1 MSLSTGWDCPR
12 AEVMMSFR
20 RAQDHTYIAQ
30 LLGRMVRTPLA
41 RRIEADASLNDV
53 HLFLPHYDQEA
64 VNIVIE
70 DLKDV
75 ENVPPSETG
84 TSRELVILNR
94 QEGLEDVFEAMKEL
108 VTYRV
113 NAVRKQSA
121 LRRLMGLGRGLTQD
135 RIDEEAQKRVKDLV
149 IDKMNEEIERLR
161 KSGILEAKVKSII
174 GIDLRTIAVEKQTV
188 VRENYR
194 EYQVEAVG
202 ADIERLFGR
211 AGRRLGNGLHM
222 DYWRAHEKRAAA
234 EVKVEAV
241 VLTQDH
247 DSMQRLESFAEN
259 EFYSLYENNKRNIAA
274 LKEEKRR
281 KYYER
286 LRLASAEPQ
295 NIPWALPDSVDFN
308 RSPDAPQYKKH
319 LYLEQD
325 GKFRAD
331 LGNWEKGVLEIE
343 LQDENVIGWLR
354 NLDRKSWSLE
364 IPYRDAGEIKSMFPD
379 MVIVRRDEQ
388 GFQFDILEPHDS
400 SRSDNHAKA
409 VGLAEFAEKHW
420 DLFGRI
426 QLIRKQRGADGAEH
440 YYRLDMGNTF
450 VRNKVLPITS
460 NTQLDQIFDQE
471 ARP

>member
-1 MSLSTGWDCPR
+1 
-12 AEVMMSFR
+12 
-20 RAQDHTYIAQ
+20 
-30 LLGRMVRTPLA
+30 
-41 RRIEADASLNDV
+41 
-53 HLFLPHYDQEA
+53 
-64 VNIVIE
+64 
-70 DLKDV
+70 
-75 ENVPPSETG
+75 
-84 TSRELVILNR
+84 
-94 QEGLEDVFEAMKEL
+94 
-108 VTYRV
+108 
-113 NAVRKQSA
+113 
-121 LRRLMGLGRGLTQD
+121 
-135 RIDEEAQKRVKDLV
+135 
-149 IDKMNEEIERLR
+149 
-161 KSGILEAKVKSII
+161 
-174 GIDLRTIAVEKQTV
+174 
-188 VRENYR
+188 
-194 EYQVEAVG
+194 
-202 ADIERLFGR
+202 
-211 AGRRLGNGLHM
+211 
-222 DYWRAHEKRAAA
+222 
-234 EVKVEAV
+234 
-241 VLTQDH
+241 
-247 DSMQRLESFAEN
+247 MQRLESFAEN

-409 VGLAEFAEKHW
+409 VGLAEFAERHW